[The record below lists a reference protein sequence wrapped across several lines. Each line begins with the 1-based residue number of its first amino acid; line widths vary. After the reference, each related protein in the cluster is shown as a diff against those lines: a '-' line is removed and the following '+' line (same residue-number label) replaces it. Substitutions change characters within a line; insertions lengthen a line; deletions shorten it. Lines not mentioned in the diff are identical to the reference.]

1 MVWKGKPGWVGWFG
15 WFGTLR
21 IDPRNRKSGAI
32 YMYTPLPSAEGL
44 RSEVRLSDN
53 IARPG
58 AGCRENNSLTLLRID
73 RHLLLHGRDGLRAS
87 GEALPIIADGL
98 F

>member
-1 MVWKGKPGWVGWFG
+1 
-15 WFGTLR
+15 
-21 IDPRNRKSGAI
+21 
-32 YMYTPLPSAEGL
+32 MYASLPSAEGL

-53 IARPG
+53 IAKPVV
-58 AGCRENNSLTLLRID
+58 GCREDNSLTLLRID

-87 GEALPIIADGL
+87 GEALPIIADGR

>member
-1 MVWKGKPGWVGWFG
+1 
-15 WFGTLR
+15 
-21 IDPRNRKSGAI
+21 
-32 YMYTPLPSAEGL
+32 MYTPLPSAEGL
-44 RSEVRLSDN
+44 RSEVRLSAN
-53 IARPG
+53 SV

-98 F
+98 VLGTLHACARVHV

>member
-1 MVWKGKPGWVGWFG
+1 
-15 WFGTLR
+15 
-21 IDPRNRKSGAI
+21 
-32 YMYTPLPSAEGL
+32 MYTPLPSAEGL

-58 AGCRENNSLTLLRID
+58 VGCRENNSLTLLRID

-87 GEALPIIADGL
+87 GEALPIITDGL
-98 F
+98 VLGTLHACARVHVNIG